1 MLLHFDHIPILG
13 ICTVYRGVRFVHPMH
28 KVMKSKEVIQLTDYN
43 LELIDLLN
51 EKIMRLEN
59 DKDRQRKEINRLKR
73 ELTAHKKQI
82 GDNEPLDPS

>member
-1 MLLHFDHIPILG
+1 M
-13 ICTVYRGVRFVHPMH
+13 
-28 KVMKSKEVIQLTDYN
+28 TDYN

-73 ELTAHKKQI
+73 ELTALKKQI
-82 GDNEPLDPS
+82 GSNETLEPLQGGDKL

>member
-1 MLLHFDHIPILG
+1 
-13 ICTVYRGVRFVHPMH
+13 MH

>member
-1 MLLHFDHIPILG
+1 M
-13 ICTVYRGVRFVHPMH
+13 
-28 KVMKSKEVIQLTDYN
+28 TDYN